1 VHIASGIT
9 HFLMPLMI
17 VMYFDYK
24 SNLPLTWD
32 D

>member
-1 VHIASGIT
+1 VRTASGIT

-17 VMYFDYK
+17 VMYFGDRF
-24 SNLPLTWD
+24 NRPLTKD